1 MAAAQTKQE
10 RLDALQKD
18 LYKAWD
24 RVAHH
29 EAQLLLARR
38 QTERLL
44 IQKADILRNE
54 D

>member
-1 MAAAQTKQE
+1 MAQEQTKQE
-10 RLDALQKD
+10 RFDALQQQ
-18 LYKAWD
+18 LRKAWD
-24 RVAHH
+24 RVARH

-44 IQKADILRNE
+44 IQKADLLREE